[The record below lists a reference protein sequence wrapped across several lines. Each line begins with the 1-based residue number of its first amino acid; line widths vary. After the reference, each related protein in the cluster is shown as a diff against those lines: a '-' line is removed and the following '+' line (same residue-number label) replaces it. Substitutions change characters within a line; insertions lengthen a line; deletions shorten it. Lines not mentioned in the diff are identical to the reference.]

1 MVRDL
6 FHEREAARVYSHL
19 MLVMGVAPIL
29 APVLGAYVLE
39 VADWPAIFWVLGLFG
54 LLCIAAVTL
63 GLPESLPVERR
74 TRDGVGGALRGYAAL
89 FLSSEERRDGKECVS
104 KCSTRW
110 APPH

>member
-1 MVRDL
+1 
-6 FHEREAARVYSHL
+6 

-39 VADWPAIFWVLGLFG
+39 VADWPAIFWALGLFG
-54 LLCIAAVTL
+54 LLCIAAVTF

-89 FLSSEERRDGKECVS
+89 FLDKPFLGLVFRSEERRVGQECFS
-104 KCSTRW
+104 KCRSRW
-110 APPH
+110 SPYH